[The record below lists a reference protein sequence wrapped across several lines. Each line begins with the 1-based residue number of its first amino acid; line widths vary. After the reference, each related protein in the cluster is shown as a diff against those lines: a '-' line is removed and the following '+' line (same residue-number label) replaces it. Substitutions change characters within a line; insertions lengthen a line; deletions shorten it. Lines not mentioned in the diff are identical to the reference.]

1 MVGQDIVVV
10 EDAAVSYGGRQ
21 VLGGV
26 NLSVTPGER
35 VAIIGPSGA
44 GKTTLLRLLA
54 GLLKPAQGRVQTLG
68 HDTSQLSGRRLARLR
83 REVGFLHQ
91 QENLIA
97 QLRVVHNVLM
107 GRLGYWCLPRAL
119 WRSEEHTSELQSLM
133 RISYAVFCLK
143 KN

>member
-1 MVGQDIVVV
+1 MGGQDVVVV
-10 EDAAVSYGGRQ
+10 EGAAVSYGGRK

-91 QENLIA
+91 QEHLIA
-97 QLRVVHNVLM
+97 QLLVVHHVFM
-107 GRLGYWCLPRAL
+107 GRLGSWGLPRAL
-119 WRSEEHTSELQSLM
+119 CALLWVWKRVVEG
-133 RISYAVFCLK
+133 K
-143 KN
+143 